1 MDSYVKETNVISTQG
16 KSRKIPR
23 ISTVLS
29 VLAILL
35 TIVLFVR
42 IETVTSETRMIQSKF
57 TEEIQQVKEALKD
70 AIELQIIL
78 RQDLNASNGKWRV
91 VSSVLNTRKM

>member
-1 MDSYVKETNVISTQG
+1 MDSYVKETIVSTQR
-16 KSRKIPR
+16 KSEKLPR
-23 ISTVLS
+23 SSTVLS

-57 TEEIQQVKEALKD
+57 SEEIQQVKEALKD
-70 AIELQIIL
+70 AIEHVELQVIL
-78 RQDLNASNGKWRV
+78 SEDLDANNGK
-91 VSSVLNTRKM
+91 

>member
-1 MDSYVKETNVISTQG
+1 MESYVKETIVSTQR
-16 KSRKIPR
+16 KSEKLPR
-23 ISTVLS
+23 SSTVLS

-57 TEEIQQVKEALKD
+57 SEEIQQVKEALKD
-70 AIELQIIL
+70 AIEHVELQVIL
-78 RQDLNASNGKWRV
+78 SEDLDANNGK
-91 VSSVLNTRKM
+91 